1 MKKNNSKTKPIHN
14 SEQSIVDFGT
24 RAIVN
29 QNFSKLIALPK
40 TALTNLGENITKVNV
55 TLVQENEH
63 RYIKISSIKE
73 VKTK

>member
-1 MKKNNSKTKPIHN
+1 MNKNNSKKPVHN
-14 SEQSIVDFGT
+14 SEPVIVDFGT

-29 QNFSKLIALPK
+29 QNFSRLIALPK

-55 TLVQENEH
+55 TLIQESEN
-63 RYIKISSIKE
+63 RYIKISPIKE